1 MVAAPWSLR
10 SLQGTRTPFLTSRCS
25 PGRGCV
31 RRAPWCWVGAAG
43 RLCPASLTWESE
55 RLRWA
60 GLGREVGEV
69 RCGNRVSGSGN
80 FQLVLR
86 ASGRDPVVTQVSAL
100 SGRLGSSRTVQGT
113 KGPLGAPGHSGL
125 RSPSRSH
132 CSGCRPAG
140 VAPGRAQAGAEG
152 NEASVTT
159 LFSSRRF
166 RHTCCL
172 FYNSHIPPKV
182 TLFLSSQT
190 HRNGPLANLETSK
203 TRKDT
208 RRPLPPTH
216 CPGPPDERG
225 AEPRRTRPALASDR
239 RGRAKPA
246 PAPRPTRTRT
256 RPDRPVPA
264 VCLSPSSC
272 VPTFSL
278 KASRSRVALAPPSP
292 PPPPLPGPG
301 GFGSPRHAA
310 PGPRGSPFSVPAPV
324 VNAATA
330 MQGARG
336 VAGFRAERERLSLR
350 AGLF

>member
-31 RRAPWCWVGAAG
+31 RRAPWCWAGAAG

-100 SGRLGSSRTVQGT
+100 SGRLSSSRTVQGT

-152 NEASVTT
+152 NEASVTI

-203 TRKDT
+203 TRNEAALAAHT
-208 RRPLPPTH
+208 LPRSPRRARGGAQEDAARPRLGPQGQGEAGACT
-216 CPGPPDERG
+216 PPDQ
-225 AEPRRTRPALASDR
+225 D
-239 RGRAKPA
+239 
-246 PAPRPTRTRT
+246 
-256 RPDRPVPA
+256 
-264 VCLSPSSC
+264 
-272 VPTFSL
+272 
-278 KASRSRVALAPPSP
+278 
-292 PPPPLPGPG
+292 
-301 GFGSPRHAA
+301 
-310 PGPRGSPFSVPAPV
+310 
-324 VNAATA
+324 AATA
-330 MQGARG
+330 RPARPSG
-336 VAGFRAERERLSLR
+336 LS
-350 AGLF
+350 FTI